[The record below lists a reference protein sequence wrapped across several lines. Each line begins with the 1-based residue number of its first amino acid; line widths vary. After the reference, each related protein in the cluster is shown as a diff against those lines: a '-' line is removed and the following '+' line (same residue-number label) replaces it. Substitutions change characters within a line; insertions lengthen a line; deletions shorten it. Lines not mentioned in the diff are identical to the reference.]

1 VLTLT
6 LLLRRRR
13 GIYLTDLTFIED
25 GNPDYISSLI
35 NFKKRELVYDVIR
48 EIEQYQQKG
57 YDFPADNSIFNVL
70 NNLQVITVHIPP
82 PPTRVSLLCAQLR
95 GAGRG
100 EAVGAVP
107 AEGTQ
112 KHRARFRPAL
122 NTARNQQQN
131 LYVLLFVMIMRH
143 LQLTANK

>member
-1 VLTLT
+1 MDSLLLLLVLVLT
-6 LLLRRRR
+6 LLLLGRR

-70 NNLQVITVHIPP
+70 NNLQVITVHVLPI
-82 PPTRVSLLCAQLR
+82 PTRVSLLCAQHHVCGVCVC

-112 KHRARFRPAL
+112 KHRARF
-122 NTARNQQQN
+122 
-131 LYVLLFVMIMRH
+131 
-143 LQLTANK
+143 

>member
-1 VLTLT
+1 M
-6 LLLRRRR
+6 LLLLRR

-70 NNLQVITVHIPP
+70 NNLQVITVQDF
-82 PPTRVSLLCAQLR
+82 SLLLPSHARVFVVRSTVRVCGVCGVVQDEEKLWALSLQR
-95 GAGRG
+95 EPRNI
-100 EAVGAVP
+100 E
-107 AEGTQ
+107 
-112 KHRARFRPAL
+112 RASDLP
-122 NTARNQQQN
+122 
-131 LYVLLFVMIMRH
+131 
-143 LQLTANK
+143 